1 MIKKMIKGEKGFTLV
16 ELLAVIVILG
26 IIVAIAIPAIG
37 SIIKNAKSDASDAEI
52 TMIVDAARLY
62 EVQNGELTETGVTV
76 KKLIEEK
83 YIDERQGDL
92 KALHDKKVSR
102 RASDGVMLFDGKVV
116 GAEETGGEETGGQG

>member
-1 MIKKMIKGEKGFTLV
+1 MIKKMIKEEKGFTLV

-37 SIIKNAKSDASDAEI
+37 NVINKAGDEADKAEI
-52 TMIVDAARLY
+52 SMIVDAARLY

-76 KKLIEEK
+76 KKLIDEK

-92 KALHDKKVSR
+92 KDLHDKVVSR
-102 RASDGVMLFDGKVV
+102 RASDGVMLFDGKEV
-116 GAEETGGEETGGQG
+116 GAEETGGEG